1 MLDIII
7 PLIFI
12 AGYLL
17 IALEHNTH
25 INKAAPA
32 LLTGVALW
40 TVAAFVIPHEANKE
54 LLHHL
59 GDISQLLFFLLGAMT
74 IVELV
79 DAHEGFSLVTRFVR
93 SETTKGLIWTI
104 GFATFFLSA
113 VLDNLTTT
121 IVMISLVR
129 RLVPDNQTRWP
140 LVAIIV
146 IAANAGGAW
155 SPIGDLTT
163 TMLWLGNQITTM
175 GIIKALIVPSL
186 VCLIIPLLAM
196 SRVVP
201 NVPVAKSSDM
211 HGKTTLPAW
220 ERNLVFFLG
229 IAALLFVP
237 VFKTITHLPPYMG
250 ILFGVGVLWA
260 TTEWIHR
267 HKPVEEKSHV
277 TVAAVLRRVDVP
289 SVLFFLGIL
298 LAVAALQSLGQLD
311 NLAHVLQET
320 FGNVYLINIA
330 IGVLS
335 AVIDNVPLVAAALK
349 MYAIEPT
356 GQFATD
362 GAFWELLALA
372 AGTGGSCL
380 IIGSA
385 AGVAAMGMENISF
398 GWYLRKASIP
408 ALLGLL
414 AGVGTY
420 ALMFG

>member
-1 MLDIII
+1 MLELLI
-7 PLIFI
+7 PAIFVV
-12 AGYLL
+12 GYLF

-32 LLTGVALW
+32 LLTGVVLW
-40 TVAAFVIPHEANKE
+40 TIAAFAIPHEANKE
-54 LLHHL
+54 LFHHL
-59 GDISQLLFFLLGAMT
+59 GEISQLLFFLLGAMT

-79 DAHEGFSLVTRFVR
+79 DAHEGFSLVTRYVR
-93 SETTKGLIWTI
+93 AASTKGLIWTVGI
-104 GFATFFLSA
+104 ATFFLSA

-121 IVMISLVR
+121 IVMISLLR
-129 RLVPDNQTRWP
+129 RMVPDNETRWP

-163 TMLWLGNQITTM
+163 TMLWLGGQITTT
-175 GIIKALIVPSL
+175 GIITALFIPSL
-186 VCLIIPLLAM
+186 VCFAVPLLAM
-196 SRVVP
+196 SRIVKDA
-201 NVPVAKSSDM
+201 PVQKSSE
-211 HGKTTLPAW
+211 HGKATLPAW
-220 ERNLVFFLG
+220 ERNLVFYLG
-229 IAALLFVP
+229 IGALLFVP
-237 VFKTITHLPPYMG
+237 IFKTVTHLPPYMG
-250 ILFGVGVLWA
+250 MLFGLSILWA

-267 HKPVEEKSHV
+267 KKPLEEKSQV
-277 TVAAVLRRVDVP
+277 TVAAVLRRIDVP

-298 LAVAALQSLGQLD
+298 LAVAALQALGQLD
-311 NLAHVLQET
+311 HLAGWLQQT

-335 AVIDNVPLVAAALK
+335 AVIDNVPLVAAALN
-349 MYAIEPT
+349 MYPIDAV
-356 GQFATD
+356 GQFAVD
-362 GAFWELLALA
+362 GDFWELLALA

-385 AGVAAMGMENISF
+385 AGVAAMGMENITF
-398 GWYLRKASIP
+398 GWYLRKVTIP

-420 ALMFG
+420 AVLIG